1 MDRTFRIKSEK
12 KYSNINVFEK
22 REKEFQMKMRELYNS
37 KLKKKPKL
45 DYGWLKKLIRRNS
58 NFGIPILSTSTTYL
72 ISDKDTQLSLR
83 EKFFKR
89 IKLDKNLLNNFKT
102 KKSFNRKSLEKSN
115 LFITES
121 PILKTLSRN
130 ISSFNLTGRRNFNTR
145 KRKKK
150 LLTSSKSLENHKS
163 FNYFMFNNFSSI
175 SNAKIL
181 LHFENEKILANT
193 YGESINTNFSKKK
206 KIPHQL
212 IRMNSSDNFDKM
224 LGLKV
229 NKLNIKKDKTS
240 KLINKTRQLKL
251 FEYNIQLRKERSKR
265 LKEIC
270 ENNIEF
276 LNEKMNS
283 LRFSEELLNNK
294 FIDKLSEY
302 IKYINSR
309 MEAEKDE
316 SIALIN
322 KIIKYKNDVK
332 QLETK
337 IEKKR
342 EEKNC
347 ILKWIYFQ
355 IQIKEKKICLPS
367 YYKTIIEKNEPKKEE
382 AKKKNIGLSF
392 SKSSRQ
398 AIKKIFFIEANNS
411 KKISPKTKQNKKL
424 DNNLNNESKLFFHS
438 SFDLNSPVNIE
449 EINKIKY
456 YRNHLIFNSVDQL
469 EDVFVS
475 MENKSIEMMKYYVKL
490 KMEIT
495 YFKKELSKIKN
506 SLQQNEFFNNNSYK
520 TKEEEFNELKNYLIY
535 QMKIMQK
542 LNINKYRDSLS
553 NDSNNKD
560 NFYIYKKNN
569 NENHI
574 INKINVLYKTC
585 KSLGIKF
592 TIETDEEKQE
602 KKQEK
607 KNSKNTSI
615 DIMPKLKF
623 INFTIDY
630 ILTKFRNYDNK
641 KKIRLKELRKE
652 IERGHKIQNT
662 IEQKIQNSKNFIEKQ
677 NKIIERNN
685 KVYFLPYR
693 KIDHYKNMN
702 VKKNIDL
709 YERKSQKIQ
718 FYDLID

>member
-1 MDRTFRIKSEK
+1 MHRIKSEE

-22 REKEFQMKMRELYNS
+22 REKEFQTKMRELYYS

-45 DYGWLKKLIRRNS
+45 NYGWLKKLIRRNT

-72 ISDKDTQLSLR
+72 MSDKNTQLSLR

-89 IKLDKNLLNNFKT
+89 IKLDKKLLNNFKN

-121 PILKTLSRN
+121 PILKPLSRN
-130 ISSFNLTGRRNFNTR
+130 ISSFNSTSRRNFKTR
-145 KRKKK
+145 KRKDK
-150 LLTSSKSLENHKS
+150 LLTSSISPENHRS
-163 FNYFMFNNFSSI
+163 FNYFLFNNFSGI

-181 LHFENEKILANT
+181 LHFENEKILAKT
-193 YGESINTNFSKKK
+193 YGESINSNISKKNN
-206 KIPHQL
+206 IPHQL
-212 IRMNSSDNFDKM
+212 IRMNSSDNYDKM
-224 LGLKV
+224 LGFKV
-229 NKLNIKKDKTS
+229 NQFNINKDKTS
-240 KLINKTRQLKL
+240 KLINKTRELKL
-251 FEYNIQLRKERSKR
+251 FEYNKQLKKERSKR
-265 LKEIC
+265 LKEIY
-270 ENNIEF
+270 ENNIDS
-276 LNEKMNS
+276 LNEKMES
-283 LRFSEELLNNK
+283 LRYSKVLLNNK

-302 IKYINSR
+302 IKFINSK
-309 MEAEKDE
+309 MEAGKDE
-316 SIALIN
+316 SIILIN

-337 IEKKR
+337 IEKKI

-355 IQIKEKKICLPS
+355 IQIKEKKISLPS
-367 YYKTIIEKNEPKKEE
+367 YYKTIIEKNELKKEE
-382 AKKKNIGLSF
+382 AKKKSIEPGF

-398 AIKKIFFIEANNS
+398 ISKKFYFNEANNP
-411 KKISPKTKQNKKL
+411 KKISPKIKKNKKF
-424 DNNLNNESKLFFHS
+424 DNNLNNESKLFFYS
-438 SFDLNSPVNIE
+438 SIDLNSPANIG
-449 EINKIKY
+449 EIKKIKN
-456 YRNHLIFNSVDQL
+456 YRNHLIFNSVDEL

-490 KMEIT
+490 KLEIT

-506 SLQQNEFFNNNSYK
+506 NLQQNENFNNNSYK
-520 TKEEEFNELKNYLIY
+520 AKEEEFNELKNYFKS

-542 LNINKYRDSLS
+542 LNINKYRDSIT
-553 NDSNNKD
+553 NDSINKD
-560 NFYIYKKNN
+560 NFYIYKKNK
-569 NENHI
+569 NENYI

-592 TIETDEEKQE
+592 TLEEVEEKQE
-602 KKQEK
+602 KKHPK
-607 KNSKNTSI
+607 YASN
-615 DIMPKLKF
+615 DIIQKLKF

-641 KKIRLKELRKE
+641 KKIKLKELRKE
-652 IERGHKIQNT
+652 IERGHKIKNN
-662 IEQKIQNSKNFIEKQ
+662 IEQKIQNSKNFVEKQ

-685 KVYFLPYR
+685 KIYFLPYR
-693 KIDHYKNMN
+693 KIDHYKNISA
-702 VKKNIDL
+702 KKNIDL

-718 FYDLID
+718 FYDLIE